1 MSACTPSHP
10 AFARTPSGERNAI
23 GANWVSNARTRCY
36 SLLGLKIAAKY
47 ATRCAPVTPARA
59 MLATGVQRPKAAPS
73 RVRRANLGSV
83 QAEAVPIAEFLL
95 HRVSRG
101 DAEAVRECIARFGG
115 LIWTLARR
123 VGLPENESEDAV
135 HEIFTELWKHGH
147 KYDPT
152 IASETAF
159 VATIA
164 RRRLID
170 RRRRVSRQPAK
181 QQIIEESA
189 AAPGGASSQKTFV
202 AEEAARAEQA
212 LTQLTNEQ
220 QRVLRLSVY
229 EGLSHELIA
238 RSTGMPLG
246 TVKTHARRGLIKLR
260 EMLGVPQPVNGD
272 ANVSDMSEDKN
283 GGAM

>member
-1 MSACTPSHP
+1 MI
-10 AFARTPSGERNAI
+10 AI
-23 GANWVSNARTRCY
+23 SQQ
-36 SLLGLKIAAKY
+36 S
-47 ATRCAPVTPARA
+47 PVTSRAKAYDATVRVVVRAATAPARRPQA
-59 MLATGVQRPKAAPS
+59 KPEAT
-73 RVRRANLGSV
+73 
-83 QAEAVPIAEFLL
+83 PISEYLL

-101 DAEAVRECIARFGG
+101 DSEAVKECIARFGG

-123 VGLPENESEDAV
+123 VGLPDNESEDAV
-135 HEIFTELWKHGH
+135 HEIFAELWRHGG

-170 RRRRVSRQPAK
+170 RRRKIGRQPVK
-181 QQIIEESA
+181 QQLLEETS
-189 AAPGGASSQKTFV
+189 PGEGRASSERAFV
-202 AEEAARAEQA
+202 LEEATRAERA
-212 LTQLTNEQ
+212 LEQLSNEQ

-238 RSTGMPLG
+238 RSTGLPLG

-260 EMLGVPQPVNGD
+260 EMLGVEVPAKAD
-272 ANVSDMSEDKN
+272 ADGE
-283 GGAM
+283 GGAK

>member
-1 MSACTPSHP
+1 
-10 AFARTPSGERNAI
+10 
-23 GANWVSNARTRCY
+23 
-36 SLLGLKIAAKY
+36 
-47 ATRCAPVTPARA
+47 
-59 MLATGVQRPKAAPS
+59 MLATGVQRPKAIPS

-83 QAEAVPIAEFLL
+83 QPEATPIAEFLL

-123 VGLPENESEDAV
+123 VGLPENEAEDAV

-147 KYDPT
+147 KYDAS

-260 EMLGVPQPVNGD
+260 EMLGVPQPVNGEGNGENAGD
-272 ANVSDMSEDKN
+272 TQN
-283 GGAM
+283 GGAA

>member
-1 MSACTPSHP
+1 MPQP
-10 AFARTPSGERNAI
+10 
-23 GANWVSNARTRCY
+23 
-36 SLLGLKIAAKY
+36 LAKSE
-47 ATRCAPVTPARA
+47 APVI
-59 MLATGVQRPKAAPS
+59 S
-73 RVRRANLGSV
+73 
-83 QAEAVPIAEFLL
+83 EYLL

-101 DAEAVRECIARFGG
+101 DSEAVKECIARFGG

-123 VGLPENESEDAV
+123 VGLPESESEDAV
-135 HEIFTELWKHGH
+135 HEIFTELWRHGG

-170 RRRRVSRQPAK
+170 RRRKIGRQPIK
-181 QQIIEESA
+181 QQLLEETS
-189 AAPGGASSQKTFV
+189 PGESNASSDRAFV
-202 AEEAARAEQA
+202 VEEAGRAERA
-212 LTQLTNEQ
+212 LEQLSNEQ

-238 RSTGMPLG
+238 RSTGLPLG

-260 EMLGVPQPVNGD
+260 EMLGVEGGPVAPVDG
-272 ANVSDMSEDKN
+272 SE
-283 GGAM
+283 GGAK

>member
-1 MSACTPSHP
+1 VGRV
-10 AFARTPSGERNAI
+10 ARPQFSENF
-23 GANWVSNARTRCY
+23 
-36 SLLGLKIAAKY
+36 
-47 ATRCAPVTPARA
+47 
-59 MLATGVQRPKAAPS
+59 
-73 RVRRANLGSV
+73 
-83 QAEAVPIAEFLL
+83 PIADYLL

-101 DAEAVRECIARFGG
+101 EADAVRECIARFGG
-115 LIWTLARR
+115 LIWTLSRR

-170 RRRRVSRQPAK
+170 RRRRVSRQPIK
-181 QQIIEESA
+181 QQLFEDTSPSA
-189 AAPGGASSQKTFV
+189 ASVATDRTFV
-202 AEEAARAEQA
+202 VEEASRAEQA

-238 RSTGMPLG
+238 RSTGLPLG

-260 EMLGVPQPVNGD
+260 EMLGVGEPLQDGAVRNGAGKSGVD
-272 ANVSDMSEDKN
+272 SN
-283 GGAM
+283 GGVA

>member
-1 MSACTPSHP
+1 MSVCTPSHP
-10 AFARTPSGERNAI
+10 AFERTSAGERIAI
-23 GANWVSNARTRCY
+23 GVNWVSNARTRCY
-36 SLLGLKIAAKY
+36 SLLGLKTAAKY
-47 ATRCAPVTPARA
+47 ATRCAPATPARA
-59 MLATGVQRPKAAPS
+59 MLATGVQRPKAVPS

-189 AAPGGASSQKTFV
+189 PAPGGASSQKTFV

-272 ANVSDMSEDKN
+272 GNSDGSSEVKN
-283 GGAM
+283 GGAQ